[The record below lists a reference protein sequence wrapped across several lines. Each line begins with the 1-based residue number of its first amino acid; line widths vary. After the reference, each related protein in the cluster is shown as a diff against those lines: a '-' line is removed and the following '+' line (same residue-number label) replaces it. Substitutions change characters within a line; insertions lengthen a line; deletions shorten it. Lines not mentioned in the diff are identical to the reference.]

1 MSRSDSFDGRSTS
14 LSISAATVADAAVAA
29 VCADADSRD
38 LAQEVRGVDSLNE
51 RALQVLLETA
61 FTAAGLFPLREI
73 RLPKRADEPIRS
85 AGSRCDFVLRPIDA
99 PLGHDPEALA
109 AAEEPP
115 SLFDDPDA
123 PPPPSPLDSEEV
135 FWLELKTG
143 SACRDAGD
151 TGDLASLPKRVKI
164 DLARLAHDEAIHHA
178 AVLVIVFG
186 VDESTLV
193 ASAIALDDH
202 AAAEGLP
209 TQGVVIRTAPI
220 SDRHGNDTALIAVY
234 PVGRV

>member
-38 LAQEVRGVDSLNE
+38 LAQEVRGVDSLHE
-51 RALQVLLETA
+51 RALQGLLETA
-61 FTAAGLFPLREI
+61 FTAAGLYPLREI
-73 RLPKRADEPIRS
+73 RLPKRADEPVRS
-85 AGSRCDFVLRPIDA
+85 AGSRCDFVLRPIDR
-99 PLGHDPEALA
+99 PLGHDAEALA
-109 AAEEPP
+109 AAAEPP

-123 PPPPSPLDSEEV
+123 PPSPLDPAEV

-164 DLARLAHDEAIHHA
+164 DLARLAHDKAIHHA
-178 AVLVIVFG
+178 AVLVIAFG
-186 VDESTLV
+186 VDEPTLV
-193 ASAIALDDH
+193 AQAVALDHH

>member
-38 LAQEVRGVDSLNE
+38 LAQEVRGVDSLHE
-51 RALQVLLETA
+51 RALQGLLETA
-61 FTAAGLFPLREI
+61 FTAAGLYPLREI

-85 AGSRCDFVLRPIDA
+85 AGSRCDFVLRPIDR
-99 PLGHDPEALA
+99 PLGHDAEALA

-123 PPPPSPLDSEEV
+123 PPSPLDPAEV

-164 DLARLAHDEAIHHA
+164 DLARLAHDKAIHHA
-178 AVLVIVFG
+178 AVLVIAFG
-186 VDESTLV
+186 VDEPTLV
-193 ASAIALDDH
+193 AQAVALDHH

>member
-1 MSRSDSFDGRSTS
+1 MSRSDPFDGRSTS

-29 VCADADSRD
+29 VCAEADARD
-38 LAQEVRGVDSLNE
+38 LAQEVRGVDSLDE
-51 RALQVLLETA
+51 RAWQGLLETA
-61 FTAAGLFPLREI
+61 FNAAGLHPLREI
-73 RLPKRADEPIRS
+73 RLPKRANEPVRS
-85 AGSRCDFVLRPIDA
+85 AGSRCDFVLRPIDR
-99 PLGHDPEALA
+99 PLGHDAEALA
-109 AAEEPP
+109 AVEEPP

-123 PPPPSPLDSEEV
+123 PPPPLPLVPEEV

-193 ASAIALDDH
+193 ASAIALDHH
-202 AAAEGLP
+202 AAADGLP

>member
-38 LAQEVRGVDSLNE
+38 LAQEVRGVDSLHE
-51 RALQVLLETA
+51 RALQGLLETA
-61 FTAAGLFPLREI
+61 FTAAGLYPLREI

-85 AGSRCDFVLRPIDA
+85 AGSRCDFVLRPIDR
-99 PLGHDPEALA
+99 PLGHDAEALA
-109 AAEEPP
+109 AAAEPP

-123 PPPPSPLDSEEV
+123 PPSTLDPAEV

-164 DLARLAHDEAIHHA
+164 DLARLAHDKAIHHA
-178 AVLVIVFG
+178 AVLVIAFG
-186 VDESTLV
+186 VDEPTLV
-193 ASAIALDDH
+193 AQAVALDHH